1 MDGQIRNPPTAPSHL
16 LHTTVR
22 CLLQCKCVTKTLEGS
37 ANKHKIAA
45 ATVPGQ
51 IVLVDQMHAVNCTW
65 CGGTHKGI
73 STQQQYHYVTV
84 FVDQFSGLSFV
95 HLQKM
100 AFKGFACSLNVHIQ
114 HYHTDNRRFCENLW
128 MANIKKDGQTIGF

>member
-51 IVLVDQMHAVNCTW
+51 IVLVDQMQSTVPGVVGHIKEYPPNNSTIMSLYLW
-65 CGGTHKGI
+65 I
-73 STQQQYHYVTV
+73 SSVV
-84 FVDQFSGLSFV
+84 
-95 HLQKM
+95 
-100 AFKGFACSLNVHIQ
+100 
-114 HYHTDNRRFCENLW
+114 
-128 MANIKKDGQTIGF
+128 